1 MPTYNY
7 VAIEKDGKEKKGALE
22 AVSQIAARD
31 ILKANGLLVV
41 SLAEPNFL
49 NKEINLSI
57 GARVKPRELG
67 VFCRQFQSILEAGIT
82 VTAALQMLS
91 EQTENKVFSKAIEET
106 RIAVEKGE
114 TLAGA
119 MKANAKIFPAMLINM
134 VEAGEATGNLE
145 NAFERMAVQFEKD
158 ARLKAMVAKAMVYPV
173 ILIVV
178 IISVVL
184 LMMIKIVPTFVATF
198 DDIGGELPAIT
209 RTVMAISDF
218 LVNSWYYLLG
228 ALVVLVVAYRAFA
241 KTERG
246 AITMGRFFLRI
257 PLFGN
262 LNIKTASARL
272 TRTLSTLLSSGI
284 SLNEATALSARQ
296 MSNRVVRKVIED
308 ARMDVEQG
316 IPLSRPI
323 QASGVFP
330 PMVCHMLQ
338 IGEETGNIE
347 AMLDRVADYYDEE
360 VEMATEAL
368 TAALEPLMIVVM
380 ALVVVPIILA
390 ILMPMFSIYSSI
402 G

>member
-209 RTVMAISDF
+209 RTVMAISGF

>member
-209 RTVMAISDF
+209 RTVMAISGF

-296 MSNRVVRKVIED
+296 MSNRVVRKVIEE